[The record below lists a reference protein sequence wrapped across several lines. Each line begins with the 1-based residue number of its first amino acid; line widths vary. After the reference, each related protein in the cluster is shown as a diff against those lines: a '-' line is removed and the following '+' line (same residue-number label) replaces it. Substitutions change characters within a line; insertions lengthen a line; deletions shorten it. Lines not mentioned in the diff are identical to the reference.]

1 MDIERELR
9 LIDFVKASRGR
20 PFAWGRCDCNV
31 FALEAMDAAY
41 GTDLAGLIRGRYDSL
56 LGAFLFRRRV
66 LGSLIN
72 ILKAAGFVE
81 GKRGFE
87 QTGDLLIVE
96 DSKWEMVHIYLGS
109 QVVSAFP
116 DGGVQTFPMR
126 DLRDKPYS
134 VWRMPPCRP

>member
-1 MDIERELR
+1 
-9 LIDFVKASRGR
+9 V
-20 PFAWGRCDCNV
+20 P
-31 FALEAMDAAY
+31 
-41 GTDLAGLIRGRYDSL
+41 
-56 LGAFLFRRRV
+56 
-66 LGSLIN
+66 GSLIN